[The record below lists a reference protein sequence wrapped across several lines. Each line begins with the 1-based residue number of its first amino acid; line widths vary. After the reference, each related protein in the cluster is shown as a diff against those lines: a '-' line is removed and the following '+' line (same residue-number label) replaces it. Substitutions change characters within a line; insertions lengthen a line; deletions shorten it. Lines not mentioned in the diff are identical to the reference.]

1 MYPNLLHLGHLTVP
15 TFGVLA
21 ALGLVAALLLS
32 ERTAGRLRLSPE
44 RVWNAGLFA
53 VLTAFVLSRALLVL
67 TNFTSFRRYPILL
80 LMVPSLTASGLLL
93 TAGFTLVYLRWRGL
107 PLLRT
112 LDAWSPPAT
121 LLWAFLAM
129 GHFAEGSDPGLPAT
143 RFGLPALRGSSLRT
157 YPVPLLACAAA
168 LLLTALLLR
177 HLRPAAAALRDGS
190 TLALALLGAGLAQFL
205 LTFLRQPYPYLPP
218 FTSVLDPIEWLALG
232 MIASGGLLWAATT
245 WVRTP
250 APEAAHA
257 L

>member
-1 MYPNLLHLGHLTVP
+1 MLPNLLHLGHLTFP

-21 ALGLVAALLLS
+21 AVGLVLALLLS
-32 ERTAGRLRLSPE
+32 ERTAAWLSLPPE

-53 VLTAFVLSRALLVL
+53 VLAAFVLSRALLVA
-67 TNFTSFRRYPILL
+67 TNFASFRRYPILL

-93 TAGFTLVYLRWRGL
+93 TAGFTLVYLRWRRL

-112 LDAWSPPAT
+112 LDAWAAPAT
-121 LLWAFLAM
+121 LLWAFLAL
-129 GHFAEGSDPGLPAT
+129 GHFAEGSDPGLPAP

-177 HLRPAAAALRDGS
+177 RMRRGGRPGVGS
-190 TLALALLGAGLAQFL
+190 TLAMALFGAGLAQFL

-218 FTSVLDPIEWLALG
+218 FTSVLDPIQWLALG
-232 MIASGGLLWAATT
+232 MIAAGGVLWAASPPF
-245 WVRTP
+245 RSP
-250 APEAAHA
+250 APEPAHA